1 MKKAI
6 VADTYKNFE
15 QITDIFQKNGKNYV
29 TVKQKCDRCW
39 KGIYVCRVENN
50 QPVPHPAYGG
60 VCLKCEGT
68 GYIKKD
74 VRAYTEKEKAS
85 LDRAKARRAEAA
97 AKRAKEREE
106 EMKKNAPVYKAEA
119 RKLRGFSSESGC
131 GYLVLGQSYKRK
143 EEIKEAGGKFNG
155 EAIKAW
161 IVPNNDVEFKGCTL
175 VPVDF
180 DELFVMEGKLCRQK
194 DWNDVKDYLNK
205 VKPSNGEWVGTI
217 GERIRNIE
225 VEVTN
230 IGEFDGRYGHTF
242 IYTFE
247 DEKGNVMKW
256 FTKKDLEGET
266 YLLSGTVKKQDVYNG
281 EKQTVLTRCY
291 VKEI

>member
-29 TVKQKCDRCW
+29 TVKQKCDRCMN
-39 KGIYVCRVENN
+39 GVFVCRVENN
-50 QPVPHPAYGG
+50 KPVPHPAYGG
-60 VCLKCEGT
+60 VCLKCDGK

-85 LDRAKARRAEAA
+85 LDRAKERRAKAA
-97 AKRAKEREE
+97 ELKRQERTKEME
-106 EMKKNAPVYKAEA
+106 KKAPIYKAEA
-119 RKLRGFSSESGC
+119 RELRGFGKNTGT

-143 EEIKEAGGKFNG
+143 DEIKEAGGKFNG

-161 IVPNNDVEFKGCTL
+161 IIPNNDVEFKGCTL

-194 DWNDVKDYLNK
+194 GWNDVKDYLSK
-205 VKPSNGEWVGTI
+205 VMPSNGEWVGTI
-217 GERIRNIE
+217 GERIRNVE

-230 IGEFDGRYGHTF
+230 ISEFDGRYGHTF